1 MRIAEVPTSDEAK
14 ENRFFRQKP
23 DITKGSDNEVLDL
36 EENIVAPL
44 LTLNIVSDEESEDE
58 EEDPENPVT
67 VEDTDDKGVRL
78 EDTPS
83 EQNKLCVH

>member
-1 MRIAEVPTSDEAK
+1 MKKNHKVRIAEVPTSDEAK

-44 LTLNIVSDEESEDE
+44 LTLNNVSDEESGDE
-58 EEDPENPVT
+58 E
-67 VEDTDDKGVRL
+67 
-78 EDTPS
+78 
-83 EQNKLCVH
+83 